1 VIETKTRKT
10 TLQDEFHDNIASEKM
25 LEIDFAG
32 NKAVKAG
39 D

>member
-1 VIETKTRKT
+1 M
-10 TLQDEFHDNIASEKM
+10 TLQDEHHNSVASEKM

-39 D
+39 DQFGIGGLR